1 LICGLI
7 GGLTIPVEASPLNQ
21 YLVEVDTQGLN
32 VEVCVDERYKDE
44 VSVIVDGKIYSINE
58 DNQLV
63 DTNEVF
69 IQPFYDYSVT
79 RTIDNGE
86 TFGFPRYAYKDTK
99 MWINCSG
106 DPERRKAYIN
116 HGTELLVSVT
126 GSTSNIGT
134 IGTAPE
140 DDDYSFFCTN
150 MSAGTCTWTLTASF

>member
-1 LICGLI
+1 MKKIIAFALCSVLLICGFI
-7 GGLTIPVEASPLNQ
+7 GLLNTPVEASTLNQ

-79 RTIDNGE
+79 
-86 TFGFPRYAYKDTK
+86 PQ
-99 MWINCSG
+99 
-106 DPERRKAYIN
+106 
-116 HGTELLVSVT
+116 
-126 GSTSNIGT
+126 
-134 IGTAPE
+134 
-140 DDDYSFFCTN
+140 
-150 MSAGTCTWTLTASF
+150 